1 MFDKNFNHECSNL
14 IEACGFKR
22 EYFYSLL
29 KSLSKIYNNS
39 IKSSFFIE
47 ATENQILGDE
57 KVSFNV
63 RRGIRLLLL
72 LIVTSNNLSGP
83 TTKKIIIKT
92 PKKEGISEDDIDDLL
107 RIIAESADEGISP
120 QEIER
125 ILEKRFDKITGKLK
139 EKSKKK
145 STSKDKD
152 KKDK

>member
-29 KSLSKIYNNS
+29 KSLSKIYDNS

-63 RRGIRLLLL
+63 RRGIRLLLI
-72 LIVTSNNLSGP
+72 LIVTSKNLSDLP
-83 TTKKIIIKT
+83 IKKIIIKN
-92 PKKEGISEDDIDDLL
+92 PKGLANGDIDDIL
-107 RIIAESADEGISP
+107 RIIAEASDEGIPP

-125 ILEKRFDKITGKLK
+125 ILEKKFDKIIGKTK

-145 STSKDKD
+145 STSKSKD
-152 KKDK
+152 KKDT